1 MGKKIKCTLLIGTK
15 TKMMQWGVYES
26 IAAAKRYINETG
38 LSCYKKIIR
47 HDINR
52 DKEIAIQGKSQSAV

>member
-1 MGKKIKCTLLIGTK
+1 
-15 TKMMQWGVYES
+15 MQWGVYES